1 MGVAL
6 SVQAQSNVT
15 VWGRV
20 GGGVE
25 YLSGIKTGPN
35 TTGSRVAEGS
45 HWGTSIWG
53 IRGSEDLGN
62 GNQALF
68 SLEGAFASDTGTQG
82 GGKLFQRAAWVGL
95 KNEKAGFLRLGQGNF
110 INNYIWG
117 YDPFL
122 LEDYSAS
129 TFTNYRNGVKLA
141 NGIRYE
147 APSFGGLEF
156 AAQLNLGEGLNGFRS
171 GPADP
176 VVQNG
181 MAWGATI
188 AYRQPTWEVRAIY
201 NELNNKDGKMDN
213 LFIAS
218 RELFLGGKAR
228 FGRALVQAAWVHY
241 TAPDTAAGLSNRAD
255 HLWAG
260 LTYDVTPRFH
270 AQSAIYSMKVGK
282 GSWTSDHDGEGRGTM
297 LAIGA
302 MYDLSKRTFL
312 YANVAHVWNSAN
324 ANFSVRPTAPGYGNP
339 ITGNSTRTLPGR
351 GQTGAF
357 AGVMHNF

>member
-1 MGVAL
+1 MKGKCLTGLAAMGVAL

-15 VWGRV
+15 LWGRV

-25 YLSGIKTGPN
+25 YVSGIKTGPN
-35 TTGSRVAEGS
+35 TSGSRVAEGS

-53 IRGSEDLGN
+53 MRGTEDLGD

-68 SLEGAFASDTGTQG
+68 LLEGAFASDTGVQG

-129 TFTNYRNGVKLA
+129 TFTNYRNGSKLA

-147 APSFGGLEF
+147 SPSFGGLEF

-171 GPADP
+171 GPADT

-181 MAWGATI
+181 MAWGASV
-188 AYRQPTWEVRAIY
+188 AYRQRLGRCAPSTTSSTTRTARWTTCSSRPVSCSSEARHGLVRHWCRQP
-201 NELNNKDGKMDN
+201 G
-213 LFIAS
+213 FITPH
-218 RELFLGGKAR
+218 LILP
-228 FGRALVQAAWVHY
+228 QACRIV
-241 TAPDTAAGLSNRAD
+241 
-255 HLWAG
+255 
-260 LTYDVTPRFH
+260 
-270 AQSAIYSMKVGK
+270 
-282 GSWTSDHDGEGRGTM
+282 
-297 LAIGA
+297 
-302 MYDLSKRTFL
+302 
-312 YANVAHVWNSAN
+312 
-324 ANFSVRPTAPGYGNP
+324 P
-339 ITGNSTRTLPGR
+339 ITC
-351 GQTGAF
+351 GQA
-357 AGVMHNF
+357 